1 MKKILKRLVLMVVL
15 GVIVAVGL
23 KFGLYYWS
31 TQPVAVTDE
40 VTVPYPAETSL
51 KSLAADLEDKALI
64 GSGELFV
71 YLVKTSYD
79 YSKFQAGEY
88 LFQGEVTPKAII
100 ETLVQG
106 KIAPEKVV
114 QIAIPEGFT
123 QKQIFK
129 RLAEN
134 GLGEEAE
141 YWRLSKDR
149 EFIRGQNIRAK
160 SLEGYLY
167 PATYDFAEKATEQQ
181 VLEKMI
187 ATFFSRLPS
196 GYVEQLKK
204 SRLTLNEAVTFA
216 SLIETE
222 TNVDEERP
230 MVAEVIW
237 NRLRDRSPLG
247 IDSALIYGIKDYDG
261 DIRWKH
267 LRDKSNPYNTRI
279 HKGLPPGPVAS
290 PARPSLAAVIAPT
303 KKGYYYYVLKAGT
316 NRHHFS
322 KSLKEHNR
330 HVKKLVRELKK

>member
-1 MKKILKRLVLMVVL
+1 MMVL
-15 GVIVAVGL
+15 GVLVAVGL

-31 TQPVAVTDE
+31 TQPVDVAEE
-40 VTVPYPAETSL
+40 VTMDYLPDTSL
-51 KSLAADLEDKALI
+51 KKLAANLEELELI
-64 GSGELFV
+64 TSEDLFV

-88 LFQGEVTPKAII
+88 LFTEATTPKQIVQ
-100 ETLVQG
+100 TLVQG
-106 KIAPEKVV
+106 KIAPEKLIS
-114 QIAIPEGFT
+114 IAVPEGFT
-123 QKQIFK
+123 QKQIYK
-129 RLAEN
+129 RLAQN
-134 GLGEEAE
+134 GLGDEAN
-141 YWRLSKDR
+141 YWQLSKDK
-149 EFIRGQNIRAK
+149 EFIRSQNIRSN

-167 PATYDFAEKATEQQ
+167 PATYEFSEKATEKQILQ
-181 VLEKMI
+181 KMI
-187 ATFFSRLPS
+187 STFFNKLPA
-196 GYVEQLKK
+196 GYVDQLKK
-204 SRLTLNEAVTFA
+204 IRLTLNEAVTFA

-222 TNVDEERP
+222 TNVNEERP

-247 IDSALIYGIKDYDG
+247 IDSAIIYGIKDYDG

-290 PARPSLAAVIAPT
+290 PALPSMEAVITPT

-330 HVKKLVRELKK
+330 HVKKLVRDLKKK

>member
-1 MKKILKRLVLMVVL
+1 MIIL
-15 GVIVAVGL
+15 GVCVAVGL

-31 TQPVAVTDE
+31 VQPVDVAEE
-40 VTVPYPAETSL
+40 VTIDYPSDTSL
-51 KSLAADLEDKALI
+51 KSLAGTLKERELVSSTD
-64 GSGELFV
+64 LFV

-88 LFQGEVTPKAII
+88 LFNGKVSPKAIV

-114 QIAIPEGFT
+114 SIAIPEGFT

-129 RLAEN
+129 RLTEN
-134 GLGEEAE
+134 GLGSAE
-141 YWRLSKDR
+141 TYWQLSKDR
-149 EFIRGQNIRAK
+149 EFIRSQNIRAK

-167 PATYDFAEKATEQQ
+167 PATYDFPEKATEKQILQ
-181 VLEKMI
+181 KMI
-187 ATFFSRLPS
+187 STFFARLPT
-196 GYVEQLKK
+196 GYVDQLKK
-204 SRLTLNEAVTFA
+204 MRLTLNEAVTFA

-237 NRLRDRSPLG
+237 NRLRDRAPLG

-290 PARPSLAAVIAPT
+290 PALPSMEAVIAPT

>member
-1 MKKILKRLVLMVVL
+1 MVVL
-15 GVIVAVGL
+15 GILVAVGL
-23 KFGLYYWS
+23 KFGLHMWS
-31 TQPVAVTDE
+31 QQPTQVASE
-40 VTVPYPAETSL
+40 VTIAYPPDTSL
-51 KSLAADLEDKALI
+51 KKLAGTLKEHELI
-64 GSGELFV
+64 SHDQLFV
-71 YLVKTSYD
+71 YLVKTSFD

-88 LFQGEVTPKAII
+88 LFQGAVTPREII
-100 ETLVQG
+100 EKLLQG

-114 QIAIPEGFT
+114 TIAIPEGFT

-129 RLAEN
+129 RLQEN
-134 GLGEEAE
+134 GLGSEAT
-141 YWRLSKDR
+141 YWQLAKDKA
-149 EFIRGQNIRAK
+149 FIRSQNVRA
-160 SLEGYLY
+160 STLEGYLY
-167 PATYDFAEKATEQQ
+167 PATYEFAEKATERQILQ
-181 VLEKMI
+181 KMVK
-187 ATFFSRLPS
+187 TFFNKLPS

-290 PARPSLAAVIAPT
+290 PALPSMEAVITPT

-330 HVKKLVRELKK
+330 HVKKLVRELKKK